1 MSTCVSYNC
10 SPPPLRCLALTHH
23 LFCFFLAHCQLTQN
37 DHCKSTLHNLP
48 MHMDNSP
55 STNIAHLS
63 RPWFIGRVALSF
75 LVRPSVRPAMVT
87 SNQISTFF
95 NIYRHTSLVLI
106 QFHLKPSSTKLY
118 WPSTTKYQLVPPQT
132 DPAPLNTKQYQVK
145 LTKYQPVPPYTDPVP
160 PSTNQHLPSAIVYES
175 PCN

>member
-1 MSTCVSYNC
+1 MKLYSKRKNNIAHYNC
-10 SPPPLRCLALTHH
+10 YNYVYLCQLQLQPPPLRCLALTHH
-23 LFCFFLAHCQLTQN
+23 LFCFFLAHCQFTQN

-95 NIYRHTSLVLI
+95 NIYWHKSHIITQYHLI
-106 QFHLKPSSTKLY
+106 
-118 WPSTTKYQLVPPQT
+118 V
-132 DPAPLNTKQYQVK
+132 NTKKYQVK
-145 LTKYQPVPPYTDPVP
+145 LTKYQPVSPCTDPVL
-160 PSTNQHLPSAIVYES
+160 SNINQYHPILTQYH
-175 PCN
+175 